1 MLFRRSIP
9 LSTAAIHGHSK
20 FRTDLQS
27 TRLDSKRSNT
37 QEHMDDHAREND
49 QCRKFSRA
57 AICMH
62 LFTLRELS
70 ITTVGFLAFISSFSI
85 LCLLQFYAFV
95 FEFQGPLDHVAAIAL
110 WKPYYAMYC
119 PAFSIPN
126 DMQMHSEKINSGSR
140 RWKSGDS
147 FVATSSSD
155 FDSLGISWDCNSV
168 AGINAS
174 SQIFPQIFMI
184 GARDKQENTFRQW
197 KQIIQHSH
205 ENANISESDAGI
217 NGAPR
222 LHRINTLKISNQ
234 YAISGGAIVGSHSK
248 QSSSS
253 LQVQN
258 EFLCRSMKWEQRLF
272 AVYQS
277 VFAKLLSSFPKEQ
290 DFVVVEDDAVLLK
303 PNALIEEVCHARF
316 HRLEFYSLYRS
327 PLQWK
332 GKRSVSC
339 IYQHGTVAFYIQRSL
354 METIVKE
361 NRRGWFCRFPI
372 DMYIS
377 KLGPWYATRRE
388 IVGHLDGG
396 RVGSTG

>member
-1 MLFRRSIP
+1 MLLRRSIP
-9 LSTAAIHGHSK
+9 LSTTAINGNST
-20 FRTDLQS
+20 FRADLQS
-27 TRLDSKRSNT
+27 TRLDSRRCNT
-37 QEHMDDHAREND
+37 QDRMDDHAREND
-49 QCRKFSRA
+49 QCRKFSRP

-62 LFTLRELS
+62 FFIHRKLS
-70 ITTVGFLAFISSFSI
+70 ISTVGFLAFISSLSI
-85 LCLLQFYAFV
+85 LCLRQFYAFV
-95 FEFQGPLDHVAAIAL
+95 FEFQGPLDHVMAIAL
-110 WKPYYAMYC
+110 WKSYYGMYC

-126 DMQMHSEKINSGSR
+126 DTQVHSENINSGSR

-174 SQIFPQIFMI
+174 SQTFPQIFMI
-184 GARDKQENTFRQW
+184 GARDKQENSFRQW
-197 KQIIQHSH
+197 KQIIQHSR
-205 ENANISESDAGI
+205 ENANITDSDGGI

-222 LHRINTLKISNQ
+222 LHRMNTLKISNQ
-234 YAISGGAIVGSHSK
+234 YAISGGALVRSNSK

-303 PNALIEEVCHARF
+303 PNALVEEVCHARF
-316 HRLEFYSLYRS
+316 QRLEFYSLYRS

-332 GKRSVSC
+332 GKRSISC
-339 IYQHGTVAFYIQRSL
+339 IYQHGTVAFYIRRSL

-396 RVGSTG
+396 RVAL